1 MELICPGLNFVQN
14 LKEIH
19 SQVLTYV
26 SADAP
31 SVLSVFRQESILQQF
46 LSILEND
53 DEAFP
58 RRRAIECLNLW
69 VKASHPIVEKR
80 LQLGK
85 PHQLDSANTTGRN
98 FMSPPGMRTNV
109 ELLSAGELSEG
120 IPKSDDPEKLRFV
133 SQSEGTKAP
142 TKFEIARSVCHACKD
157 LDWEV
162 KLRGLEFWEAVIDSF
177 VSFQGSSREK
187 ASLRSKASVEE
198 EIDVEN
204 MKELFQLLFDMGAL
218 NILNEV
224 LNDCDVMVC
233 EKALEVLASLQN
245 IANPEGMYNEQ
256 SIKTSWEFQE
266 SLGKSFDCEKFKD
279 VLRSADFPSL
289 TQSNEAADNLV
300 RSDPVSFIQDII
312 LAASHQDENL
322 LDCY

>member
-1 MELICPGLNFVQN
+1 M
-14 LKEIH
+14 
-19 SQVLTYV
+19 
-26 SADAP
+26 
-31 SVLSVFRQESILQQF
+31 
-46 LSILEND
+46 
-53 DEAFP
+53 
-58 RRRAIECLNLW
+58 
-69 VKASHPIVEKR
+69 
-80 LQLGK
+80 
-85 PHQLDSANTTGRN
+85 
-98 FMSPPGMRTNV
+98 
-109 ELLSAGELSEG
+109 
-120 IPKSDDPEKLRFV
+120 
-133 SQSEGTKAP
+133 SQSEGTKAT
-142 TKFEIARSVCHACKD
+142 TKFEIAQGVCHAYKD

-177 VSFQGSSREK
+177 ISFQGSSREK

-245 IANPEGMYNEQ
+245 IANPEGIYNEQ

-266 SLGKSFDCEKFKD
+266 SLGKSFDVEKFEE
-279 VLRSADFPSL
+279 VLHSADFLSL
-289 TQSNEAADNLV
+289 TKSTEAADNSV
-300 RSDPVSFIQDII
+300 KSNPVSFIQDII

>member
-1 MELICPGLNFVQN
+1 MELSCPGLNFVQN

-19 SQVLTYV
+19 SKVSTYV

-31 SVLSVFRQESILQQF
+31 SVLFIFRQESILQQF

-58 RRRAIECLNLW
+58 RRRAIECLSLW

-85 PHQLDSANTTGRN
+85 PHQLDSASTLGRN
-98 FMSPPGMRTNV
+98 FISPPGMRTNV

-120 IPKSDDPEKLRFV
+120 IPKSDDSEKLRFV
-133 SQSEGTKAP
+133 SHSEGTKAP
-142 TKFEIARSVCHACKD
+142 TKFEIARSVCHACQD

-177 VSFQGSSREK
+177 ISFQGSRES
-187 ASLRSKASVEE
+187 ASIRSKASIENK
-198 EIDVEN
+198 IDVEN
-204 MKELFQLLFDMGAL
+204 IKELFQLLFDMGAL
-218 NILNEV
+218 NILSEV

-233 EKALEVLASLQN
+233 EKALELLASLQN
-245 IANPEGMYNEQ
+245 IANPEGIYNEQ

-266 SLGKSFDCEKFKD
+266 SLGKSFDFDKFKD
-279 VLRSADFPSL
+279 VLRSADFLSL
-289 TQSNEAADNLV
+289 TQCNEAADSSV

>member
-1 MELICPGLNFVQN
+1 MG
-14 LKEIH
+14 
-19 SQVLTYV
+19 
-26 SADAP
+26 
-31 SVLSVFRQESILQQF
+31 
-46 LSILEND
+46 
-53 DEAFP
+53 
-58 RRRAIECLNLW
+58 
-69 VKASHPIVEKR
+69 
-80 LQLGK
+80 
-85 PHQLDSANTTGRN
+85 
-98 FMSPPGMRTNV
+98 
-109 ELLSAGELSEG
+109 SEMC
-120 IPKSDDPEKLRFV
+120 IRDRSDDPEKLRFV

-142 TKFEIARSVCHACKD
+142 TKFEIALSVCHACKD

-177 VSFQGSSREK
+177 ISFQGSSREK

-266 SLGKSFDCEKFKD
+266 SLGKSFDLETFKD

-289 TQSNEAADNLV
+289 TQSNEAADSLV

>member
-1 MELICPGLNFVQN
+1 MELSCPGLNFVQN

-19 SQVLTYV
+19 SKVLTYV
-26 SADAP
+26 TADAP
-31 SVLSVFRQESILQQF
+31 SVLFISRQESILQKF

-85 PHQLDSANTTGRN
+85 PHQSDSASTVGRN
-98 FMSPPGMRTNV
+98 FISPPWMRTNV

-133 SQSEGTKAP
+133 SHSEGTKAP

-177 VSFQGSSREK
+177 ISFQGSSREK

-218 NILNEV
+218 NMLNEV

-279 VLRSADFPSL
+279 VLRSGDFPSL
-289 TQSNEAADNLV
+289 TQSNEAADSLV